1 MGNKYN
7 DILDPFTVKALIYKI
22 EARVKTHRQEKQFRR
37 EPTWAM
43 VAYSLSRK
51 KFNTKERTRESYEV
65 KQAKA
70 NKYKNESEAGQWSR
84 VAHQLARKK
93 FYNMEEKHFA
103 RLVSFNL
110 ERKSFKTLN
119 ISKLTDR
126 TEDEEE
132 WWIVCKYLA
141 TKFKKLKSF
150 NSCNE

>member
-1 MGNKYN
+1 M

-22 EARVKTHRQEKQFRR
+22 EARVKTHKQEKQFKK

-84 VAHQLARKK
+84 VAHHLARKK
-93 FYNMEEKHFA
+93 FSNVEEKHFA

-110 ERKSFKTLN
+110 ERKSFKMQKTA
-119 ISKLTDR
+119 KPTGK

-141 TKFKKLKSF
+141 MKFKKLK
-150 NSCNE
+150 N